1 MKTLNYD
8 DYKPKTYIVHPNVS
22 DVGGFNIGTLTFK
35 YRNAIEAG
43 AVGVLMFLLW
53 KLFMGFFSWK
63 IKAVVFIIDILIL
76 LLFVAGIGSDSV
88 GQYIIKIIEFK
99 QSAAY
104 IRYRIPRK
112 EEEKKSKRKKQVKNE
127 KK

>member
-1 MKTLNYD
+1 MNYD
-8 DYKPKTYIVHPNVS
+8 DYKPKTYIIHPNVS
-22 DVGGFNIGTLTFK
+22 DVGGFNIGTFTFK

-43 AVGVLMFLLW
+43 VVFFLMFLFW

-63 IKAVVFIIDILIL
+63 VKAVVLVIDVVIL
-76 LLFVAGIGSDSV
+76 LLFIAGIGSDSV

-99 QSAAY
+99 QSADH

-112 EEEKKSKRKKQVKNE
+112 EEEKKSRRKERKKNAE
-127 KK
+127 K